1 MRFLSSSY
9 TPLVLTFEASVR
21 YCLVTGKLASYKT
34 TINLKVNVM
43 ERFLKAVAIFVIEE
57 AVRVVVDKLKD

>member
-1 MRFLSSSY
+1 MRCLSGAC
-9 TPLVLTFEASVR
+9 TPSVLTFEASVR

-34 TINLKVNVM
+34 TINLKVNIM

-57 AVRVVVDKLKD
+57 AIRVVVDKLKD